1 MLLADRRIAA
11 CRMLYASY
19 ELEMGLTSQ
28 LSRIKSQQKRSKEDS
43 VHGDGFNLTTGVC

>member
-11 CRMLYASY
+11 CCMLYASY

-28 LSRIKSQQKRSKEDS
+28 LSRFKSQKKRSKEAS
-43 VHGDGFNLTTGVC
+43 VHGDSFNPTTGVC

>member
-11 CRMLYASY
+11 CRMMYASY

-28 LSRIKSQQKRSKEDS
+28 LSRIKSQKKRSQEEGVNGDS
-43 VHGDGFNLTTGVC
+43 VDPKTGVC